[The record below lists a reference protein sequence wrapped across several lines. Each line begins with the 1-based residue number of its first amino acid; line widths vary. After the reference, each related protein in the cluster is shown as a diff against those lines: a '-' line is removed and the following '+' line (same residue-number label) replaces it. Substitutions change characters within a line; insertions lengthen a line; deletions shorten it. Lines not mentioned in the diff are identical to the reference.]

1 MSRRDHGQTDGD
13 GQTVIFLTPTHPH
26 QSLVEYCN
34 PFHTKTYSE
43 HTASQPSPFP
53 LATHYHKSPFGLSP
67 GIPPSLLV
75 MACHC
80 RIADQQPSILRFT
93 GMIAYVTKTFK
104 ELPENTQV
112 QTGDKEEGKRTGT
125 WLEGF
130 KHLVASLELTS
141 HNVTSLLAILSV
153 PTSSRTVPHRRDA
166 HDA

>member
-67 GIPPSLLV
+67 GIPPSVRLGPDCRQNRLCTDLLLV
-75 MACHC
+75 IFLHD
-80 RIADQQPSILRFT
+80 IELKISLADQFLRVRQQVRQILR
-93 GMIAYVTKTFK
+93 
-104 ELPENTQV
+104 
-112 QTGDKEEGKRTGT
+112 
-125 WLEGF
+125 
-130 KHLVASLELTS
+130 KH
-141 HNVTSLLAILSV
+141 
-153 PTSSRTVPHRRDA
+153 SRA
-166 HDA
+166 HL